1 MSIAEFQCSKFHCS
15 SWTQKGM
22 WKNLIYIVSYG
33 CWSKEYLKTSRLD
46 MLSIPDRFTSC
57 TFCKHFLLRTGVL
70 HTGQLTMTRHLRRP
84 VALTLAQIAECL
96 AVKLTLHVFTMSR
109 LGFEHPT
116 FRLRSEH
123 SNNASPPLPSPW
135 YMQSTMKMLPLTRW
149 RQEFYFFHLNIS
161 IERYF
166 EFSSQLF
173 FFYTRNFVS
182 VFLQILIKMKIC
194 DFRVRDTIFEWL
206 INVIVSEGNK
216 VFWMGF

>member
-1 MSIAEFQCSKFHCS
+1 
-15 SWTQKGM
+15 M

-57 TFCKHFLLRTGVL
+57 TFCKHFLLWTGVL

-123 SNNASPPLPSPW
+123 SNTMHHRRCPHLGTCSRPW
-135 YMQSTMKMLPLTRW
+135 RCYLWLDGDRS
-149 RQEFYFFHLNIS
+149 FIFFI
-161 IERYF
+161 
-166 EFSSQLF
+166 
-173 FFYTRNFVS
+173 
-182 VFLQILIKMKIC
+182 
-194 DFRVRDTIFEWL
+194 
-206 INVIVSEGNK
+206 
-216 VFWMGF
+216 